1 MRGPWAS
8 GGQISWYTALSA
20 SSMVSAVLGF
30 VTAGPLDGITN
41 PRANSSPMAQPTDQC
56 LYTTKLASGVNMLV
70 WLILQWIFM
79 LIVNKFRLSSWPSQP
94 AESFEMSQ

>member
-8 GGQISWYTALSA
+8 GGQISWYTTLSA

-56 LYTTKLASGVNMLV
+56 LYTTKLASGVIMLV
-70 WLILQWIFM
+70 WLILQWIFI
-79 LIVNKFRLSSWPSQP
+79 LIVNKFRLSSGPSQP